1 MMGMNNNWNFINPF
15 NMMNFFMEFFDIQDD
30 FSQTS
35 LESKNIKRKEELDVK
50 YDIDRILHSNHELT
64 TKNKDLETIL
74 NFVQLFEM
82 NQKN

>member
-1 MMGMNNNWNFINPF
+1 MRMNNNWNFINPF

-50 YDIDRILHSNHELT
+50 
-64 TKNKDLETIL
+64 
-74 NFVQLFEM
+74 
-82 NQKN
+82 

>member
-74 NFVQLFEM
+74 NFIQLFKM